1 MNKENWNLE
10 LSTYIKEGNLSEI
23 KKTKAWETA
32 IGLQEVDGLE
42 PSKYLIDTAK
52 EHIEGKLDI
61 KDVEKRINSYYN
73 ETEKRNK
80 EENNSEEADKV
91 AVKITEILSDN
102 SFNFSPTE
110 LINIHQKLF
119 KNVYFYAGK
128 LRDYNFTKKEWVLNY
143 DTVIYASYENI
154 MDLLKYDFSEE
165 KNFSYKD
172 LSLDEAIEH
181 ICMFTSNIWQIHPF
195 CDENEPLGQ
204 QKTYLQKYLQN
215 KGFTDF
221 GKSFF

>member
-23 KKTKAWETA
+23 EKTKAWETA

-52 EHIEGKLDI
+52 DHIEGKLDI
-61 KDVEKRINSYYN
+61 KDVEKRIYSYYN

-110 LINIHQKLF
+110 LISIHQKLF
-119 KNVYFYAGK
+119 KNVYFHAGK

-165 KNFSYKD
+165 KNFT
-172 LSLDEAIEH
+172 I
-181 ICMFTSNIWQIHPF
+181 
-195 CDENEPLGQ
+195 
-204 QKTYLQKYLQN
+204 
-215 KGFTDF
+215 
-221 GKSFF
+221 